1 MGNLEKEVRD
11 MKRND
16 SIIKEQFKVN
26 FNRVI
31 ESVIQRK

>member
-1 MGNLEKEVRD
+1 MENLEKVVRD

-16 SIIKEQFKVN
+16 SIKKEQFKVN
-26 FNRVI
+26 FNRVV